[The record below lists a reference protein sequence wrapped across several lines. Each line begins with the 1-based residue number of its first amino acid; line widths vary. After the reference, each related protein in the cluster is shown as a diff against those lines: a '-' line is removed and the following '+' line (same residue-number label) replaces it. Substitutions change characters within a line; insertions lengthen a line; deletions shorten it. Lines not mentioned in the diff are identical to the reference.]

1 MILNI
6 FEVIIL
12 SIMHSYK
19 ILFLILFL
27 FKNLSAQEIVIKSL
41 KIKSLDTNNINKE
54 SFNLNRIQPI
64 GLTNKEPLTFF
75 DYNLD
80 FDITSNNEKIDIT
93 NKTDLVTPTWT
104 IRQTFSEGINNKSKF
119 SKDFYLGDLETESE
133 YIIIKCRDHEYV
145 DGDRIRLMINGSL
158 IHPNISLSSAFYVV
172 DVDLDEGYNNIDFIA
187 LNEGDSSPNTAQLIV
202 IDEYGKQ
209 LSNKKWLI
217 SAGYKA
223 KLVVFKK

>member
-1 MILNI
+1 MQR
-6 FEVIIL
+6 
-12 SIMHSYK
+12 YK
-19 ILFLILFL
+19 LLFFFL
-27 FKNLSAQEIVIKSL
+27 FIFLNSLAQETAIKYL

-64 GLTNKEPLTFF
+64 GLTNKKQKSFF

-80 FDITSNNEKIDIT
+80 FDFNSSKEKIDIT
-93 NKTDLVTPTWT
+93 NRTDLVTPSWI
-104 IRQTFSEGINNKSKF
+104 IRQTFNEGGINKSKF
-119 SKDFYLGDLETESE
+119 SKDFYLGDLETESD

-145 DGDRIRLMINGSL
+145 DGDRIRLMINGAV

-172 DVDLDEGYNNIDFIA
+172 DVDLDDGYNNIDFIA
-187 LNEGDSSPNTAQLIV
+187 LNEGESSPNTAQLII
-202 IDEYGKQ
+202 IDEFGKQ

-217 SAGYKA
+217 STGYKA